1 MKRVVIFFFNFNFQ
15 AFGQFIVRGLFY
27 SISDGG
33 FCSFIVRM
41 VKMKNDD
48 EVRAAP
54 SFQGD
59 CKY

>member
-1 MKRVVIFFFNFNFQ
+1 MRETSHFFLNFNFQ

-33 FCSFIVRM
+33 FCSFVVRM
-41 VKMKNDD
+41 VKMKTDD